1 MKKILSTMD
10 DVIKELMAVD
20 VVVEA
25 IIWTSVIPTMRKK
38 DCATKSIENPYTNVR
53 KLCKR
58 KVQLNPV
65 YEQAVNEQRIVE
77 GNKEPFQGS
86 KHRWAETINKTFK
99 IKDDQVYLSMI
110 IQEELLGPFYFGISV
125 PNNPAFLIPNADV
138 ERFVPVTNTAH
149 YQGLEK
155 AVKYTSMKLDNIL
168 YIETDTFIYE
178 QVGFDKTLCPI

>member
-1 MKKILSTMD
+1 MKKLLKSMD
-10 DVIKELMAVD
+10 EVIKELMIIDTAVD
-20 VVVEA
+20 AV
-25 IIWTSVIPTMRKK
+25 IWTSVVPTLRKK
-38 DCATKSIENPYTNVR
+38 DCATKTVENPYTTVR
-53 KLCKR
+53 KLYKR

-65 YEQAVNEQRIVE
+65 YEQAVNEQRINEGVVE
-77 GNKEPFQGS
+77 EFHGS

-110 IQEELLGPFYFGISV
+110 ITEELLGPFYFGISV
-125 PNNPAFLIPNADV
+125 PNNPAFLIPNADI
-138 ERFVPVTNTAH
+138 ERFVPKTNTAQ